1 MVLGVCNL
9 VVSGASTRVTPAWK
23 AIWVRNL
30 QLATCNLQ
38 PATCNLQP
46 ANNFQT
52 FNNTWTCRGPWTPL
66 VSVSSMSAVLLGP
79 LINVI
84 ASGGPPFE

>member
-30 QLATCNLQ
+30 QLA
-38 PATCNLQP
+38 ACNLQP